1 MFYWFS
7 MLLRGRLLL
16 CGLLAAGALSPA
28 TASPQTQATTPS
40 PDLRERL
47 GRISADLFSATP
59 HLEDDIRELKGILAA
74 DPNVA
79 PAHMLLGIAY
89 RGLGSP
95 DMMSDAVAE
104 LRQAIALSPDYVPA
118 RLYLAYIY
126 LDIGRPQRAKD
137 ELEAALEQS
146 PGNPQL
152 LALEGESE
160 RQLKNA
166 GRAVELAQQSLK
178 IDPSAAEARYYLGL
192 ALFDLGRRAEA
203 IKELE
208 QVVASGGALPD
219 AYLSL
224 GVAYIE
230 AGRFDDAIATLGK
243 GSERDRSRPD
253 LRIQLARAY
262 RSKGLLDKAAEQ
274 LQLARSRPGGGGPL
288 AASEYRQQ
296 QLELDLTLEQGALDA
311 QRGRVAAAIA
321 SFKKVLTMD
330 PAHGPANRYLAQIY
344 LRQGSYATAAQYA
357 ARAEKAG
364 APLSAEDRK
373 QLQAGLR
380 RK

>member
-1 MFYWFS
+1 MS
-7 MLLRGRLLL
+7 LRARILL
-16 CGLLAAGALSPA
+16 CGLVAACALWPA
-28 TASPQTQATTPS
+28 SASPQTQATTPS

-47 GRISADLFSATP
+47 GRVSADLFSATP
-59 HLEDDIRELKGILAA
+59 HLDDDIRELKAILAV
-74 DPNVA
+74 DTNVA
-79 PAHMLLGIAY
+79 EAHMLLGIAY

-95 DMMSDAVAE
+95 EMMSEALAE
-104 LRQAIALSPDYVPA
+104 LRQALALSPENVPA

-152 LALEGESE
+152 LALEGECE
-160 RQLKNA
+160 RQLKNP
-166 GRAVELAQQSLK
+166 GRAVELTQQSLK
-178 IDPSAAEARYYLGL
+178 ADPTSAEARYYLGL
-192 ALFDLGRRAEA
+192 ALFDLGKHGEA
-203 IKELE
+203 VKELE
-208 QVVASGGALPD
+208 QVVASGHAVAD

-224 GVAYIE
+224 GIMYLE
-230 AGRFDDAIATLGK
+230 AARLDDAVGILAK
-243 GSERDRSRPD
+243 GSELDPSRAD

-262 RSKGLLDKAAEQ
+262 RLKGLLDQAAGQ
-274 LQLARSRPGGGGPL
+274 LRLARGSSGGGAPL

-296 QLELDLTLEQGALDA
+296 QLEFDLTLEEGALDA
-311 QRGRVAAAIA
+311 QRGRIAAAIVA
-321 SFKKVLTMD
+321 FKKALTMD

-344 LRQGSYATAAQYA
+344 LRQGSYAAAAQYA

-364 APLSAEDRK
+364 APLSPEERK